1 MSLVDKRLT
10 LSTNLSKKCV
20 DALYAQLDDN
30 ALPKNAS
37 PQDKINKLNTFLEEI
52 KRALLCKTM

>member
-30 ALPKNAS
+30 GWNIGS
-37 PQDKINKLNTFLEEI
+37 NVV
-52 KRALLCKTM
+52 TM